1 MKQWFKEHW
10 KLTTFITVV
19 FVVSGISLYVFT
31 QIESGKSESTVD
43 YMIRSRM
50 KREDIHFM
58 GEQNQYVLASS
69 SKNLSVAKK
78 YAITSELKIFDSI
91 PGVED
96 SSSTHLQQEG
106 EYYNLILYDLEK
118 EGLPERKI
126 DLFQVVKNY
135 HSNSIPIQFDGLYY
149 LGDTIYYRIRIATLS
164 EGDSEFKSVY
174 LNLETGKIENLP
186 QNSQFTTNDNM
197 ADADKGTNLLSALDS
212 KGYNNPSNLIKTF
225 TLDGRIPASNI
236 RLYDLY
242 PDLKEKLIDQ
252 EWALYVRPDKVT
264 PDEWFD
270 TLLHWFA
277 SKGEDVLPVY
287 GYNDDWSVSDTQIH
301 NSQEA
306 HEWKEAHPEIKDG
319 LVYKPKTEGGES
331 E

>member
-10 KLTTFITVV
+10 KLTTFITVL
-19 FVVSGISLYVFT
+19 FVISGISLYVYT
-31 QIESGKSESTVD
+31 QIQSGKSESNVD

-91 PGVED
+91 PGVAD
-96 SSSTHLQQEG
+96 SSGTHLQQEG

-126 DLFQVVKNY
+126 DLFQVVRNY
-135 HSNSIPIQFDGLYY
+135 HPNSIPIQFDGLYY
-149 LGDTIYYRIRIATLS
+149 LGDTIYYRIRIAMLS

-174 LNLETGKIENLP
+174 LNLETEKIEELP
-186 QNSQFTTNDNM
+186 DGTVFSKNSDVGSTGAGTTVY
-197 ADADKGTNLLSALDS
+197 KVLRT
-212 KGYNNPSNLIKTF
+212 KGYSVYDNIEKGFDENTDP
-225 TLDGRIPASNI
+225 NI

-252 EWALYVRPDKVT
+252 EWVLYARPDKVT

-287 GYNDDWSVSDTQIH
+287 GFNDDWSVSDTQLH

-306 HEWKEAHPEIKDG
+306 HEWKEAHPEIKNG
-319 LVYKPKTEGGES
+319 LVYKPKTDGSES